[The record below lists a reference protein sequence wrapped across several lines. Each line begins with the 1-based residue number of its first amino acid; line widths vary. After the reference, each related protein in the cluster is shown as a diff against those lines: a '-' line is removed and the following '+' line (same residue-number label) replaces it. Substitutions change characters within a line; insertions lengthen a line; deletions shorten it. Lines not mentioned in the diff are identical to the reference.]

1 MIATELTNP
10 FYNEISEIL
19 KVSGGKHRFLL
30 CLHRALSL
38 IGKH

>member
-19 KVSGGKHRFLL
+19 KVSEKQTPLFIMSTQGAFVNW
-30 CLHRALSL
+30 
-38 IGKH
+38 

>member
-19 KVSGGKHRFLL
+19 KVSERQTPLFIMSTQGDFNNW
-30 CLHRALSL
+30 
-38 IGKH
+38 